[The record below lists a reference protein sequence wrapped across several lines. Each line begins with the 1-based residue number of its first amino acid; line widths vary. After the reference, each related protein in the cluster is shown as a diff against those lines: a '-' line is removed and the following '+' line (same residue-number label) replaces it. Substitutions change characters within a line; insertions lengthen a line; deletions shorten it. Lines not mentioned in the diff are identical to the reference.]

1 MDLKERKI
9 SIGAAA
15 DCGTDNDENEEQV
28 TQEELLMSED
38 EILQAMIEAAEE
50 KEHTYKR
57 AQIVRNKEVKL
68 SFRVRGLSEDEV
80 HACRKKAVTK
90 RGKKYGVN
98 VAEEIDGVLFRNLVI
113 YTATHE
119 DDRKKLWDNKAFWKK
134 YNLVTGTEAVDKILF
149 GGEKEAVMNLIDSL
163 SGYDLEVDDIIKN

>member
-1 MDLKERKI
+1 MDINERKI
-9 SIGAAA
+9 SVGAAA
-15 DCGTDNDENEEQV
+15 SSTDTNTEE
-28 TQEELLMSED
+28 TEITKEELLMSED

-50 KEHTYKR
+50 KEHTYKT
-57 AQIVRNKEVKL
+57 AQIIRNKEVKL

>member
-9 SIGAAA
+9 SVGAAA
-15 DCGTDNDENEEQV
+15 GSTEAEENDTPI

-57 AQIVRNKEVKL
+57 AQIVRDKVVKL
-68 SFRVRGLSEDEV
+68 TFRVRGLSEDEV

-98 VAEEIDGVLFRNLVI
+98 VAEEVDGVLFRNLVI

-119 DDRKKLWDNKAFWKK
+119 EDRKKLWDNKAFWKK
-134 YNLVTGTEAVDKILF
+134 YNLVTGTDAIDKILF
-149 GGEKEAVMNLIDSL
+149 GGEKEAVMDLIDSL